1 MRKPGLARIDR
12 WSPSFNLEN
21 ATSRG
26 WAIDL
31 NATMSS
37 KFVPDFQVGN
47 LAENPKRGKERSD
60 TETHGAKRRANYIIT
75 SELGASHHNSLSGS
89 QSSFVRRSHVARINH
104 SFYRWSQVDRNRD
117 AKSKKLRL
125 RAPAEKRDA
134 HVIDRFSAA
143 IFRDINR
150 DNDASPLARSAR

>member
-1 MRKPGLARIDR
+1 MRRPGLARIDR

-37 KFVPDFQVGN
+37 KFVPQVGN
-47 LAENPKRGKERSD
+47 LAENPERGKERGD

-104 SFYRWSQVDRNRD
+104 SFYRWSQVDRNSGTLNL
-117 AKSKKLRL
+117 KSYDCARQ
-125 RAPAEKRDA
+125 PTEKRDA